1 MMKEKQNNKS
11 KQKMKKNMRDKR
23 YVLSIADEDGQ

>member
-1 MMKEKQNNKS
+1 MIKEKQNKS
-11 KQKMKKNMRDKR
+11 KQKMNKNMRDKR

>member
-1 MMKEKQNNKS
+1 MKEKQNKS
-11 KQKMKKNMRDKR
+11 KQKMNKNMRDKR